1 MTRQID
7 PADEALDAVAI
18 LDSDADGTRFRYLY
32 HQIAYARLDRRQRE
46 AVGALETA
54 LAEPGLIAELMLS
67 PGDVLLINNGIVLHG
82 RGAYRNRQVP
92 RTPRHHLRL
101 WLI

>member
-1 MTRQID
+1 MD
-7 PADEALDAVAI
+7 
-18 LDSDADGTRFRYLY
+18 
-32 HQIAYARLDRRQRE
+32 
-46 AVGALETA
+46 

-82 RGAYRNRQVP
+82 RGAYRSRQVP
-92 RTPRHHLRL
+92 RIPRDHLRL

>member
-1 MTRQID
+1 M
-7 PADEALDAVAI
+7 A
-18 LDSDADGTRFRYLY
+18 
-32 HQIAYARLDRRQRE
+32 HARLDPRQRE
-46 AVGALETA
+46 AVGALEMD

-82 RGAYRNRQVP
+82 RGAYRSRQVP
-92 RTPRHHLRL
+92 RIPRDHLRL